1 MVTEWAAFRPHRR
14 TGTAAQ
20 IALEHLRAAGVRK
33 KPEQLDRRPE
43 QRDHARADTRCH
55 VHHPRVAGDEHSGAG
70 ETGPRFLQR
79 KLSRRVVNAGTHLGG
94 ELAVART
101 TDRHESVAHR
111 SQLLRQ
117 CGPVANRP
125 ALGRVRGAGGERRER
140 LPVEASLGEPARDA
154 LACRG
159 RQKKLWCAA
168 VGVRVERPRRLE
180 VAFGYRHV
188 PSVHV
193 DLRRDQ
199 RGSGQFAFRVAAPLA
214 RDEKPQRGTA
224 EAAVQV
230 EPVRRPEGPQP
241 AGEVGDSLLRL
252 ELDDPVQIRVFD
264 DQRRHRPLGDEI
276 QLGVGMAPVQRAH
289 EGSGEENV
297 ADGAEPDAQDAQHAA
312 NVLARCPAS
321 PAGLACLSMPRPKSI
336 LWIDDE
342 DDYLVKPVHPRQV
355 LSVVTRLLEG
365 DRIRQQRLARDF
377 VTRFRELEGRRGGAL
392 AWREWSELVAELAR
406 WEVRLAAGD
415 EPGLSEALRALQES
429 LRKDFQ
435 GFIIKHYPRW
445 LADPERDRPP
455 LSVDVGAEF
464 LVPVLK
470 RTGRVVFILIDCLRL
485 DQWEVLRDLITPLFD
500 VEESHYYSILPTA
513 TPFSRNAIFS
523 GLFPMEI
530 AARHPEWWGA
540 PTDEE
545 SLNAHEA
552 ELLAEQLRELVGQEV
567 PVRYEKLF
575 TAADGTDLLRR
586 LPAHL
591 AQPGVTALVFNFI
604 DQLTHGRSEN
614 AILYEVAR
622 DADALRGLTK
632 TWFERSPVLAALEEA
647 ERRNVPVLLTTDHGS
662 IHCQT
667 PATVFAKRDATANLR
682 YKFGEDLRAEDPE
695 AAIMVEDLKSYGLPA
710 KGLGVRLLLATGD
723 RFFVYP
729 TKLRE

>member
-1 MVTEWAAFRPHRR
+1 
-14 TGTAAQ
+14 
-20 IALEHLRAAGVRK
+20 
-33 KPEQLDRRPE
+33 
-43 QRDHARADTRCH
+43 
-55 VHHPRVAGDEHSGAG
+55 
-70 ETGPRFLQR
+70 
-79 KLSRRVVNAGTHLGG
+79 
-94 ELAVART
+94 
-101 TDRHESVAHR
+101 
-111 SQLLRQ
+111 
-117 CGPVANRP
+117 
-125 ALGRVRGAGGERRER
+125 
-140 LPVEASLGEPARDA
+140 
-154 LACRG
+154 
-159 RQKKLWCAA
+159 
-168 VGVRVERPRRLE
+168 
-180 VAFGYRHV
+180 
-188 PSVHV
+188 
-193 DLRRDQ
+193 
-199 RGSGQFAFRVAAPLA
+199 
-214 RDEKPQRGTA
+214 
-224 EAAVQV
+224 
-230 EPVRRPEGPQP
+230 
-241 AGEVGDSLLRL
+241 
-252 ELDDPVQIRVFD
+252 
-264 DQRRHRPLGDEI
+264 
-276 QLGVGMAPVQRAH
+276 
-289 EGSGEENV
+289 
-297 ADGAEPDAQDAQHAA
+297 
-312 NVLARCPAS
+312 
-321 PAGLACLSMPRPKSI
+321 MPRPKSI
-336 LWIDDE
+336 LWVDDE
-342 DDYLVKPVHPRQV
+342 VEGLAAHRRFLEAQGFAVEQAAHGDDALALLRRQPYSVVLLDEQMPGRRGLDLIPEIRAIAPAMPVVMVTQSEDDGLMREAIGSEVDDYLVKPVHSRQI

-377 VTRFRELEGRRGGAL
+377 VTRFRELEGRRGGGAGL
-392 AWREWSELVAELAR
+392 AWREWIELVVELAR
-406 WEVRLAAGD
+406 WEVRLAAAD
-415 EPGLSEALRALQES
+415 EPGLQEALRALQES

-435 GFIIKHYPRW
+435 TFITKHDPRW
-445 LADPERDRPP
+445 LAEPEGDRPP

-464 LVPVLK
+464 LVPALK
-470 RTGRVVFILIDCLRL
+470 RTGRVLFVLIDCLRL

-530 AARHPEWWGA
+530 AARHAEWWGA

-591 AQPGVTALVFNFI
+591 SQPGVTALVFNFI

-729 TKLRE
+729 TKLREYQARYRGAFLHGGATPEEMILPVALLTPRRNR

>member
-1 MVTEWAAFRPHRR
+1 
-14 TGTAAQ
+14 
-20 IALEHLRAAGVRK
+20 
-33 KPEQLDRRPE
+33 
-43 QRDHARADTRCH
+43 
-55 VHHPRVAGDEHSGAG
+55 
-70 ETGPRFLQR
+70 
-79 KLSRRVVNAGTHLGG
+79 
-94 ELAVART
+94 
-101 TDRHESVAHR
+101 
-111 SQLLRQ
+111 
-117 CGPVANRP
+117 
-125 ALGRVRGAGGERRER
+125 
-140 LPVEASLGEPARDA
+140 
-154 LACRG
+154 
-159 RQKKLWCAA
+159 
-168 VGVRVERPRRLE
+168 
-180 VAFGYRHV
+180 
-188 PSVHV
+188 
-193 DLRRDQ
+193 
-199 RGSGQFAFRVAAPLA
+199 
-214 RDEKPQRGTA
+214 
-224 EAAVQV
+224 
-230 EPVRRPEGPQP
+230 
-241 AGEVGDSLLRL
+241 
-252 ELDDPVQIRVFD
+252 
-264 DQRRHRPLGDEI
+264 
-276 QLGVGMAPVQRAH
+276 
-289 EGSGEENV
+289 
-297 ADGAEPDAQDAQHAA
+297 
-312 NVLARCPAS
+312 
-321 PAGLACLSMPRPKSI
+321 MPRPKSI

-342 DDYLVKPVHPRQV
+342 VDGLAAHRRFLEEQGFAVAQAAHGDDALAMLRRQPYSVVLLDEQMPGRRGLDLLPEIRAIDPAMAVVMVTQSEDDGLLRDAIGTEIDDYLVKPVHPRQV

-392 AWREWSELVAELAR
+392 AWREWIELVAELAR

-435 GFIIKHYPRW
+435 GFITKHYPRW
-445 LADPERDRPP
+445 LSDPERDRPP

-470 RTGRVVFILIDCLRL
+470 RTGRAVFILIDCLRL

-540 PTDEE
+540 PSDEE

-552 ELLAEQLRELVGQEV
+552 ELLTEQLRELVGEPV

-575 TAADGTDLLRR
+575 TAADGADLLRR

-662 IHCQT
+662 IHCHT
-667 PATVFAKRDATANLR
+667 PATVFAKRDTTATLR
-682 YKFGEDLRAEDPE
+682 
-695 AAIMVEDLKSYGLPA
+695 
-710 KGLGVRLLLATGD
+710 
-723 RFFVYP
+723 
-729 TKLRE
+729 

>member
-1 MVTEWAAFRPHRR
+1 
-14 TGTAAQ
+14 
-20 IALEHLRAAGVRK
+20 
-33 KPEQLDRRPE
+33 
-43 QRDHARADTRCH
+43 
-55 VHHPRVAGDEHSGAG
+55 
-70 ETGPRFLQR
+70 
-79 KLSRRVVNAGTHLGG
+79 
-94 ELAVART
+94 
-101 TDRHESVAHR
+101 
-111 SQLLRQ
+111 
-117 CGPVANRP
+117 
-125 ALGRVRGAGGERRER
+125 
-140 LPVEASLGEPARDA
+140 
-154 LACRG
+154 
-159 RQKKLWCAA
+159 
-168 VGVRVERPRRLE
+168 
-180 VAFGYRHV
+180 
-188 PSVHV
+188 
-193 DLRRDQ
+193 
-199 RGSGQFAFRVAAPLA
+199 
-214 RDEKPQRGTA
+214 
-224 EAAVQV
+224 
-230 EPVRRPEGPQP
+230 
-241 AGEVGDSLLRL
+241 
-252 ELDDPVQIRVFD
+252 
-264 DQRRHRPLGDEI
+264 
-276 QLGVGMAPVQRAH
+276 
-289 EGSGEENV
+289 
-297 ADGAEPDAQDAQHAA
+297 
-312 NVLARCPAS
+312 
-321 PAGLACLSMPRPKSI
+321 MPRPKSI
-336 LWIDDE
+336 LWVDDE
-342 DDYLVKPVHPRQV
+342 VDGLAAHRRFLEEQGFAVAQGAHGDGALGMLRRQPSSVVLLDEQMPGRRGLELIPEIRAIDPAMAVVMVTQSEDDGLLRDAIGIEIDDYLVKPVHPRQV

-377 VTRFRELEGRRGGAL
+377 VTRFRELEGRRGASL

-406 WEVRLAAGD
+406 WEVRLAAADEPGPSAGRRARGEGGRAAAG
-415 EPGLSEALRALQES
+415 EPGLSEALRTLQES

-435 GFIIKHYPRW
+435 GFITRQYPRW

-464 LVPVLK
+464 LVPALK

-545 SLNAHEA
+545 SLNAHEP
-552 ELLAEQLRELVGQEV
+552 ELLIEQLRELTGEAV

-622 DADALRGLTK
+622 DADALRGLTR

-662 IHCQT
+662 IHCET
-667 PATVFAKRDATANLR
+667 ARTVLAKRDATANLR
-682 YKFGEDLRAEDPE
+682 YKFGEDLRSEDPE

-710 KGLGVRLLLATGD
+710 KGLGVRLLLATGA

-729 TKLRE
+729 PKLREYQARYRGAFLHGGATPEEMILPVALLTPRRSR